1 MNVLSRATRLRL
13 SRISVVMP
21 LLAAAAFGLSP
32 FMATTAASAAD
43 NELTITIKDHKF
55 EPANPE
61 IPAGTRIKLTVVNA
75 DPTAEEFESHDFH
88 VEKIVG
94 AGKTISVYIGPLD
107 AGTYKFFGERHED
120 TAQGVL
126 TAK

>member
-1 MNVLSRATRLRL
+1 MNILLRRMRRHFRAIPIFVLPIAMAVFGMLLMGQSAT
-13 SRISVVMP
+13 
-21 LLAAAAFGLSP
+21 F
-32 FMATTAASAAD
+32 AAD
-43 NELTITIKDHKF
+43 HELTITIKDHKF

-61 IPAGTRIKLTVVNA
+61 IPAGARIKLTVVNA

-94 AGKTISVYIGPLD
+94 AGKTISVYIGPLE
-107 AGTYKFFGERHED
+107 AGTYKFFGERHES

>member
-1 MNVLSRATRLRL
+1 MNILPRAKHLHLHRIPVFMLSIA
-13 SRISVVMP
+13 V
-21 LLAAAAFGLSP
+21 AAFGLLP
-32 FMATTAASAAD
+32 PMATTTALAAD

-61 IPAGTRIKLTVVNA
+61 IPAGARIKLTVVNA

-94 AGKTISVYIGPLD
+94 AGKTISVYIGPLE
-107 AGTYKFFGERHED
+107 AGTYKFFGERHES